1 MNFSAPSPEGSIPF
15 EGSEYV
21 YFQYSQPSTTPG
33 DRRHSKLRSH
43 CPPFE
48 FPGPSA
54 YELSTATPESSHRNY
69 ATLWEHNSPPPL
81 RIQTRG
87 PTRDFS
93 DDNITSPDTAFTS
106 RYGSAGTTAQT
117 STYDN
122 PDPFSSPHSPDYS
135 FSPRQ
140 SYISLQQFRL
150 GPEPSPNDPYAVFQW
165 YQRAQRDLITDISVY
180 DIQIHSLNA
189 NHRRISSESRELDV
203 LKTQAKLIDSKPSLG
218 LVDRRIEECSQSA
231 KENEEK
237 IRRLEWLR
245 QGIKDVREEVEDRL
259 EAARQA
265 IAALESEEQE
275 QEDITTTNDQNTV
288 STATEA
294 TTTVAA
300 AAEVLA
306 EVEED
311 EDEGGMEFY
320 SFDGVFDNEMN
331 REAENRLTA
340 HHRSKTFPCSNSSN
354 QQQSIKASSTPSS
367 STKNK
372 SQSFGQKVKSLDRKK
387 LMKTFQVAVASRQLK
402 RQAAAAAE
410 KNAGN

>member
-1 MNFSAPSPEGSIPF
+1 MVSSAPSPEDFIPF

-21 YFQYSQPSTTPG
+21 YSQCSQPSNTPG
-33 DRRHSKLRSH
+33 DRKHPTLRSR

-54 YELSTATPESSHRNY
+54 YDLPTASPESSQRAY
-69 ATLWEHNSPPPL
+69 ATLWEQNSPPPL

-87 PTRDFS
+87 QTRDFS

-106 RYGSAGTTAQT
+106 RCGSAGTTAQT

-122 PDPFSSPHSPDYS
+122 PDPFSSPQSPDYHL
-135 FSPRQ
+135 SPRR

-150 GPEPSPNDPYAVFQW
+150 GPEPSSNDPYAVFQW

-218 LVDRRIEECSQSA
+218 LVDQRIEECSQSA

-245 QGIKDVREEVEDRL
+245 QGIKDVREEVEDRF

-265 IAALESEEQE
+265 IAAIESDQQE
-275 QEDITTTNDQNTV
+275 QEDITTNDQNA

-294 TTTVAA
+294 TAAVVA
-300 AAEVLA
+300 E
-306 EVEED
+306 EDED

-340 HHRSKTFPCSNSSN
+340 HHRSKTFPCSRNN
-354 QQQSIKASSTPSS
+354 QQQSTDDSSALSS
-367 STKNK
+367 STKK
-372 SQSFGQKVKSLDRKK
+372 SQSLGQKVKSLDRKK
-387 LMKTFQVAVASRQLK
+387 LMKAFQVAVASRQLK
-402 RQAAAAAE
+402 RQQAAAGATGGRTDG
-410 KNAGN
+410 K